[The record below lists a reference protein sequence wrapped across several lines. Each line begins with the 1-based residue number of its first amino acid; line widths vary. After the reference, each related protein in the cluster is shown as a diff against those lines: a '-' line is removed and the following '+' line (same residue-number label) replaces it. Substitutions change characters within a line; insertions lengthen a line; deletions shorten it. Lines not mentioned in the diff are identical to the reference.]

1 MANPIN
7 LASDSISIIR
17 DMVAET
23 DNDNPPSIDSLVDLA
38 DLLESLYEE
47 VVKLHND
54 LEDLEQEVGFLEGG
68 VEDRIEELFASLTS
82 AHSISAQNPS
92 LCQTCNVKWPCSV
105 AIEQDLMPS
114 GVTRNTSR
122 WLV

>member
-7 LASDSISIIR
+7 LASDSLSIIQ
-17 DMVAET
+17 DMVEET
-23 DNDNPPSIDSLVDLA
+23 DCDNPPSIDSLVKLA
-38 DLLESLYEE
+38 DLLENLYEE
-47 VVKLHND
+47 VVELHND
-54 LEDLEQEVGFLEGG
+54 LEDFRSTTEYLEQEV
-68 VEDRIEELFASLTS
+68 EELFASLTS

-92 LCQTCNVKWPCSV
+92 LCQACNVKWPCAV

>member
-54 LEDLEQEVGFLEGG
+54 LEDLEQEVEGG
-68 VEDRIEELFASLTS
+68 VEGRIEELFVSLTS
-82 AHSISAQNPS
+82 MHCISARNPS

-105 AIEQDLMPS
+105 AVEQDLMPS